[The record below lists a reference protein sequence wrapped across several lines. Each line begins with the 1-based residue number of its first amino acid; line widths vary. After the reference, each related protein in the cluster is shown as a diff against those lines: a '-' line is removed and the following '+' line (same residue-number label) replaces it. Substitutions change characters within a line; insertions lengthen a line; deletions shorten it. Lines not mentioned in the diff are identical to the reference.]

1 MSEGRTGD
9 TGSLGDSGITS
20 DECEGREFRGALGR
34 S

>member
-20 DECEGREFRGALGR
+20 DECEGSVSGGVGEV
-34 S
+34 